1 MDTSDSVIE
10 WPKKRIIDA
19 LNSHVHTTVLASL
32 WDQMINNWS
41 TIAMMSGQMERK
53 LNGPVMDICLNNFC

>member
-10 WPKKRIIDA
+10 WPKERIIDA
-19 LNSHVHTTVLASL
+19 LKSHVHTTVLASL
-32 WDQMINNWS
+32 SDQMINNWS
-41 TIAMMSGQMERK
+41 TIAMMSGHMERK